1 MGGDFQLYIVN
12 IDGSGLRRVTTEGSF
27 NSFPMFSFDGKRI
40 AWCSD
45 RGAHCHATLC
55 ARCAFA
61 EQREGA
67 RRRGAV

>member
-45 RGAHCHATLC
+45 RGARCHATLC
-55 ARCAFA
+55 SRSVFA
-61 EQREGA
+61 QQREGA